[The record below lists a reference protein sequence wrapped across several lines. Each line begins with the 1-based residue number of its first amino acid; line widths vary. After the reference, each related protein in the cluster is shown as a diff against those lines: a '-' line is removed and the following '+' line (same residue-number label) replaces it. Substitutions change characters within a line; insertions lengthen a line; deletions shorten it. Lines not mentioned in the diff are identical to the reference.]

1 MRTDSTTLSE
11 QALETARAQAR
22 TLYGKEYVPAKPRR
36 YDHKVKNAQEAHEAI
51 RPAGDTFRTPDE
63 TGLGGDMLRLYD
75 LVWKRTI
82 ASQMADARGQ
92 SLQVR
97 LGGRSSADEDAEF
110 ATSGKTI
117 SFAGFLRAYVEG
129 SDDPYAAL
137 EDQEIRLP
145 ALAVGDRLEAE
156 RLEAKSHATQP
167 PARYTE
173 ASLVKTLEEMGVG
186 RPSTYATIIE
196 NIQSRGYVWKRG
208 SALVPSWVAF
218 AVVGLLEQYFAQLVD
233 YGFTASMEEEL
244 DEIANGQEESVPYLH
259 RFYFGNGAT
268 GLRTLVSEQLADI
281 DAREINSIPI
291 GDGVVVRVGRYG
303 PYVQKGEERASVP
316 EDLPPD
322 ELTVQKADELLHAG
336 SSDRVVGT
344 DPASGLPVLIRAG
357 RFGPYV
363 QLGDADGV
371 DGRPRT
377 ASLFS
382 HMDPS
387 KVSLDEAL
395 RLLTLPR
402 VVGVDPSDGH
412 EIVAQNG
419 RYGPYLRKG
428 KDSRSLATE
437 SQLFDVTLD
446 EARALFAQPKV
457 RRGSPAA
464 APLRTL
470 GEDPTSGRPIV
481 LRDGRFGPY
490 VTDGE
495 TNASLR
501 KGDTIEG
508 L

>member
-1 MRTDSTTLSE
+1 
-11 QALETARAQAR
+11 
-22 TLYGKEYVPAKPRR
+22 
-36 YDHKVKNAQEAHEAI
+36 
-51 RPAGDTFRTPDE
+51 
-63 TGLGGDMLRLYD
+63 
-75 LVWKRTI
+75 
-82 ASQMADARGQ
+82 MADAHGQ

-97 LGGRSSADEDAEF
+97 LGGRSSAGEDAEF

-117 SFAGFLRAYVEG
+117 SFPGFLRAYVEG
-129 SDDPYAAL
+129 SDDPDAAL
-137 EDQEIRLP
+137 EDQEVRLP
-145 ALAVGDRLEAE
+145 ALVVGDRLAAE
-156 RLEAKSHATQP
+156 RLEAKSHTTQP

-186 RPSTYATIIE
+186 RPSTYASIIE

-268 GLRTLVSEQLADI
+268 GLRTLVSDQLAEI
-281 DAREINSIPI
+281 DAREINSISI

-303 PYVQKGEERASVP
+303 PYVQKGEDRASIP

-322 ELTVQKADELLHAG
+322 ELTLDKADELLHAG
-336 SSDRVVGT
+336 TTDRTVGT

-363 QLGDADGV
+363 QLGDADRAG
-371 DGRPRT
+371 DGGKPRT

-382 HMDPS
+382 YQDPQ
-387 KVSLDEAL
+387 KVTLEDAL

-402 VVGVDPSDGH
+402 VVGADPNDGQ
-412 EIVAQNG
+412 EIIAQNG

-428 KDSRSLATE
+428 KESRSLATE
-437 SQLFDVTLD
+437 GQLFDVTLD
-446 EARALFAQPKV
+446 EALILFAQPKV
-457 RRGSPAA
+457 RRGQQPA

-470 GEDPTSGRPIV
+470 GDDPVSGQPIV
-481 LRDGRFGPY
+481 LRDGRFGLY
-490 VTDGE
+490 VTDGT

-501 KGDTIEG
+501 KGDTIDG
-508 L
+508 LTRERAVELLAERRAAGPSARKARGTKKAAGSNKAAAAKKATAAKKTSKNSKKVAQKRA

>member
-1 MRTDSTTLSE
+1 M
-11 QALETARAQAR
+11 ARR
-22 TLYGKEYVPAKPRR
+22 
-36 YDHKVKNAQEAHEAI
+36 
-51 RPAGDTFRTPDE
+51 
-63 TGLGGDMLRLYD
+63 
-75 LVWKRTI
+75 
-82 ASQMADARGQ
+82 
-92 SLQVR
+92 
-97 LGGRSSADEDAEF
+97 
-110 ATSGKTI
+110 
-117 SFAGFLRAYVEG
+117 FL
-129 SDDPYAAL
+129 
-137 EDQEIRLP
+137 LP

-303 PYVQKGEERASVP
+303 PYVQKGDERASIP

-322 ELTVQKADELLHAG
+322 ELTVDKADELLHAG
-336 SSDRVVGT
+336 STDRVVGT
-344 DPASGLPVLIRAG
+344 DPATGLPVLIRAG

-363 QLGDADGV
+363 QLGDSEDGA
-371 DGRPRT
+371 GRGAGAGAGAVAKPRT

-382 HMDPS
+382 HHDPQ

-395 RLLTLPR
+395 QLLTLPR
-402 VVGVDPSDGH
+402 VVGVDPSDGQ

-419 RYGPYLRKG
+419 RYGPYLRKA

-437 SQLFDVTLD
+437 AQLFDVTLD
-446 EARALFAQPKV
+446 EALSLFAQPKV
-457 RRGSPAA
+457 RRGQQPA

-470 GEDPTSGRPIV
+470 GDDPETGQPIV

-490 VTDGE
+490 VTDGT

-501 KGDTIEG
+501 KGDTVDALTHERAVELLAERRAAG
-508 L
+508 PSARKARGTKKAAATPAKKATATRAKKATATRAKKATPAKTASKKVAQKRA